1 MYVKTNTVFKQM
13 HVYINTTQILNIFLD
28 RVFYLWTDLPGARFD
43 CAEKIDCLPDYPCI
57 HAPFF
62 RGGGGVFGEGTLW
75 RLSFRRPPLTLYNIT
90 KQLIFVSETV
100 L

>member
-43 CAEKIDCLPDYPCI
+43 CAEKIDCLPDYTYTP
-57 HAPFF
+57 PF
-62 RGGGGVFGEGTLW
+62 FGEGEGCSV
-75 RLSFRRPPLTLYNIT
+75 RVPFGDYCSGGPL
-90 KQLIFVSETV
+90 
-100 L
+100 